1 MRILLYVLI
10 LAALFFAPV
19 ERLDVAKLEP
29 VQAVAVYKE
38 NGMVVLETDTED
50 KGAGKTAKEA
60 LENMKQST
68 PSVIYL
74 DTAEYLLV
82 AEEAQGE
89 EETLRQ
95 YLKSSVKVSDYYGGS
110 VKEAAKYVDVHGNAG
125 KMQQ

>member
-38 NGMVVLETDTED
+38 NGLVVLETDTED
-50 KGAGKTAKEA
+50 KGRGKTAEEA
-60 LENMKQST
+60 LENMTQNT

-82 AEEAQGE
+82 AEEAKGDAE
-89 EETLRQ
+89 ALRQ
-95 YLKSSVKVSDYYGGS
+95 YLRPSVKVADYFGGS
-110 VKEAAKYVDVHGNAG
+110 VKEAAKYVAVHGNAE
-125 KMQQ
+125 KLQQ